1 MLPRLARTVSQVVFF
16 LLVGVAIAYA
26 GSQSAVVEVPWDERL
41 ARTLTGSLS
50 GGRQWVAGLA
60 AFLGGLVTAFTP
72 CVYPLIPITVRYFG
86 GMNRASRRQV
96 IGLAHTYVAG
106 MVLLYAGL
114 GTALAASGML
124 FGAALANPF
133 VNFSIALLC
142 VVMGV
147 SILGA
152 FTLQLPAEWNTRL
165 SQVGGKSFGGAL
177 LMGLVSGLIAAPC
190 TGPVTA
196 VILAV
201 AATSGKILT
210 GFVLMTCF
218 GIGLGTPFL
227 ILAVFAGELQKI
239 PAAGPWMDLVK
250 VLLSTAV
257 FVVAAYFLRL
267 AWPAFGASIKDVP
280 YGGLLGLIFIVAGL
294 GSGAFFLSLF
304 GRPAEAYLKIGAV
317 VLLTGGLVIG
327 LFGSRVTTANPGVA
341 GIEWASDHEVAWA
354 RARAENRPMIVD
366 FTAEWC
372 LACKELE
379 HRTFVD
385 ERVRAEM
392 GRFVTVR
399 VDATELTPAIEAL
412 FSRYGVQGLPA
423 VAFVDSKGAILMT
436 PRVTGF
442 MSAAQFVPI
451 LTKIQ

>member
-165 SQVGGKSFGGAL
+165 SQV
-177 LMGLVSGLIAAPC
+177 
-190 TGPVTA
+190 
-196 VILAV
+196 
-201 AATSGKILT
+201 
-210 GFVLMTCF
+210 
-218 GIGLGTPFL
+218 
-227 ILAVFAGELQKI
+227 
-239 PAAGPWMDLVK
+239 
-250 VLLSTAV
+250 
-257 FVVAAYFLRL
+257 R
-267 AWPAFGASIKDVP
+267 ASV
-280 YGGLLGLIFIVAGL
+280 GRCLWGWCR
-294 GSGAFFLSLF
+294 GS
-304 GRPAEAYLKIGAV
+304 
-317 VLLTGGLVIG
+317 
-327 LFGSRVTTANPGVA
+327 SR
-341 GIEWASDHEVAWA
+341 H
-354 RARAENRPMIVD
+354 
-366 FTAEWC
+366 
-372 LACKELE
+372 
-379 HRTFVD
+379 
-385 ERVRAEM
+385 RVR
-392 GRFVTVR
+392 G
-399 VDATELTPAIEAL
+399 P
-412 FSRYGVQGLPA
+412 
-423 VAFVDSKGAILMT
+423 
-436 PRVTGF
+436 
-442 MSAAQFVPI
+442 
-451 LTKIQ
+451 